1 MPTKRELE
9 LAIAAYGLGRV
20 LPAGSTR
27 RAARAAVSTIVK
39 GGRVVVPPVARAVGR
54 TALANPVLATSGL
67 ALGAYQAGLLDPA
80 IARAQEESFRAQ
92 ENLRRLAMESD
103 IQQAYER
110 AGRPTFGEA
119 AEELIVKPAR
129 RKVSKYAKA
138 VSASMKAVKAS
149 KFGGKP
155 GRISNAKSVFSTVNK
170 VASAV
175 NKGKKVA
182 KTGIRGVA
190 ARAARRFLK

>member
-54 TALANPVLATSGL
+54 TAYANPALAAGIL
-67 ALGAYQAGLLDPA
+67 GVGAYQAGLLDPA
-80 IARAQEESFRAQ
+80 IQRAQEESFRAQ
-92 ENLRRLAMESD
+92 ENLRRIAMESEV
-103 IQQAYER
+103 QQAYER

-119 AEELIVKPAR
+119 AEQIITKPVR
-129 RKVSKYAKA
+129 RKVSKY
-138 VSASMKAVKAS
+138 SKAVKVGMAAVKSS

-155 GRISNAKSVFSTVNK
+155 GKINNAKAAFKTVNL

-175 NKGKKVA
+175 NRGKKVA
-182 KTGIRGVA
+182 KTGIRGVV
-190 ARAARRFLK
+190 ARAVRKIL